1 MRVPSCLTLPNPVD
15 CSPPGSS
22 VRGISQARTL
32 EWTAISFSR
41 GLPDPGN
48 EPTSLASSAL
58 ADGFFTTV
66 PPEKSHKNLP
76 ECIKT
81 VVVPRKTELNI
92 VERLAKCS
100 LLNWV
105 KD

>member
-1 MRVPSCLTLPNPVD
+1 MCSTVSDSSQPWD

-22 VRGISQARTL
+22 VHGISQARTL

-41 GLPDPGN
+41 SLPDPGN
-48 EPTSLASSAL
+48 EPASLASFAL

-66 PPEKSHKNLP
+66 PPEKFHKNLP

-92 VERLAKCS
+92 MERLAKCS